1 MLKLNVYSFQRDR
14 DSVYPMDT
22 SPRGLVLIINNKYF
36 PSFPEGAT
44 ERRGTNIDAGKL
56 QGMFYY
62 YGFDVRRRDN
72 LRAEVSWC
80 FINVDFYF
88 TAYFKAEQTQGR
100 FNNCLPCYFILRSI
114 FGMVSCSQSL
124 MNFTGSCNCCFRK

>member
-1 MLKLNVYSFQRDR
+1 MLRFKVYSFQRDR

-22 SPRGLVLIINNKYF
+22 SPRGLVLIINNKDF

-56 QGMFYY
+56 QGMFSY
-62 YGFDVRRRDN
+62 YGFDVIRRDN

-80 FINVDFYF
+80 FINVDFRLPHTLKPNKF
-88 TAYFKAEQTQGR
+88 KVVLTIEAYTVH
-100 FNNCLPCYFILRSI
+100 CHFILRSI
-114 FGMVSCSQSL
+114 FWYGIM
-124 MNFTGSCNCCFRK
+124 